1 MQFNL
6 NITKGKRGIMELGVE
21 TEAAATLEKAYD
33 RLTEL
38 VHDLGPADLGKAT
51 PCAELDVRGV
61 LSHTLAAAQM
71 FTDVK
76 EGHPVGDRLGD
87 LLGQAD
93 PASALDRVR
102 RANTAAWAAPGA
114 KQGETVLPFGTF
126 PSAAAYLINLGE
138 IAVHGWDIAVG
149 TGRQATIDEELAIAV
164 LGFYERAPMERL
176 RGRGAF
182 GPAVEVPPGS
192 SAQDRL
198 LGLLGRQPR

>member
-1 MQFNL
+1 
-6 NITKGKRGIMELGVE
+6 
-21 TEAAATLEKAYD
+21 
-33 RLTEL
+33 
-38 VHDLGPADLGKAT
+38 
-51 PCAELDVRGV
+51 
-61 LSHTLAAAQM
+61 
-71 FTDVK
+71 
-76 EGHPVGDRLGD
+76 
-87 LLGQAD
+87 
-93 PASALDRVR
+93 
-102 RANTAAWAAPGA
+102 
-114 KQGETVLPFGTF
+114 VLPFGTF